1 MRYQFWL
8 ILLLSSCARSPTK
21 PRPTDVRYGGVL
33 PTRNGL
39 VFFRQDTAKPGLS
52 PSEADRR
59 ARAWF
64 RSAGRALNTSE
75 QKPIRQKSD
84 LLYGASLPAHPLPAD
99 SAGNVPTLPP
109 LRFLI
114 TVDNT
119 GDSTHVFASN
129 FEVMDRR
136 GRYQV
141 IEKQRV
147 NAEPMWVSLW
157 LADVDAAVTE
167 MLASL
172 TNQITPPA
180 NRQDR

>member
-1 MRYQFWL
+1 MRYRFWL

-21 PRPTDVRYGGVL
+21 PLPTHALYGGVL
-33 PTRNGL
+33 PTRNGF
-39 VFFRQDTAKPGLS
+39 VFFRQHTAKPGV
-52 PSEADRR
+52 PISEADRR

-64 RSAGRALNTSE
+64 RSSGRALNATE

-84 LLYGASLPAHPLPAD
+84 LLFLASLPAHPLPAD
-99 SAGNVPTLPP
+99 PAGNVQTLPP
-109 LRFLI
+109 LRFLV

-119 GDSTHVFASN
+119 GDSTRVFASN

-147 NAEPMWVSLW
+147 NAGPMWVSLW
-157 LADVDAAVTE
+157 LADVDAAVTV

-172 TNQITPPA
+172 TDQITHPA
-180 NRQDR
+180 NQ